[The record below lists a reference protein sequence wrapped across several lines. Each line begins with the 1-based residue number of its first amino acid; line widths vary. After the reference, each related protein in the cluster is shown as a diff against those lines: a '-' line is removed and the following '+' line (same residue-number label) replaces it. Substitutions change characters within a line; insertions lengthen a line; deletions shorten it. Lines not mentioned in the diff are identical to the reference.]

1 MSVAPVLILAGGT
14 GGHVFPALAV
24 AEALR
29 GLGAS
34 VHWLGAA
41 DRLESRVAVQ
51 NGIPFTGIEVAAL
64 RGRGIAR
71 WLAAPWQLS
80 RALVE
85 AWRRLRAI
93 APRVAVGFGG
103 FAAGPG
109 ALAARLLG
117 IPLLIHEQNRVPGLT
132 NRVLARFARRVL
144 SGFPDAFPR
153 SRRAEWTGNPVRAE
167 IAALPPP
174 EARLAGRAGRPR
186 LLVLGGSQGA
196 AFLNRTVPAALARL
210 APHQRPSVIH
220 QCGTAHR
227 EDCLAAYAKAGV
239 EARIEPFLEDMAAA
253 YGWADLV
260 LARAGA
266 STLAEITA
274 AGLASILVPFP
285 HAVDD
290 HQTRNADFLVEHG
303 AAVRIREAELDPD
316 GLAGWFTTLLGDER
330 RRLSMAMAARA
341 LARADAAEK
350 VALACLE
357 EAR

>member
-1 MSVAPVLILAGGT
+1 MSAAPILILAGGT

-24 AEALR
+24 ADELR
-29 GLGAS
+29 RLGAS

-41 DRLESRVAVQ
+41 GRLESKVAAER
-51 NGIPFTGIEVAAL
+51 GIPFAGIAVAGL
-64 RGRGIAR
+64 RGRGLIR
-71 WLAAPWQLS
+71 WLAAPWHLA
-80 RALVE
+80 RALVQ
-85 AWRRLRAI
+85 ALRI
-93 APRVAVGFGG
+93 LRDVAPRVALGFGG

-109 ALAARLLG
+109 AIAARLLG
-117 IPLLIHEQNRVPGLT
+117 VPLLIHEQNRAPGLT

-144 SGFPDAFPR
+144 CGFPDAFPT
-153 SRRAEWTGNPVRAE
+153 SRGAEWTGNPVREE

-174 EARLAGRAGRPR
+174 ETRLAGRSGRRR

-196 AFLNRTVPAALARL
+196 AALNRLVPAALARI
-210 APHQRPSVIH
+210 APAQRPEVIH
-220 QCGTAHR
+220 QCGPAHLPETAQ
-227 EDCLAAYAKAGV
+227 AYSGAGV
-239 EARIEPFLEDMAAA
+239 EARVEAFLEDMAEA

-285 HAVDD
+285 YAVDD
-290 HQTRNADFLVEHG
+290 HQTRNAEFLVERG
-303 AAVRIREAELDPD
+303 AAVRIAEAELDPD
-316 GLAGWFTTLLGDER
+316 GLAGWFTTLLGDDR

-341 LARADAAEK
+341 LARPDAAHR